1 MTGVN
6 SNVDGKQTRIVA
18 RYSGSAP
25 AYRARCDAVAR
36 DGYRELALA

>member
-6 SNVDGKQTRIVA
+6 TNVEGKQVRIVN

-25 AYRARCDAVAR
+25 DYRARCDAVAES
-36 DGYRELALA
+36 GYEELALA

>member
-6 SNVDGKQTRIVA
+6 TNVEGKQVRIVN

-25 AYRARCDAVAR
+25 EYRARCDAVAAN
-36 DGYRELALA
+36 GYKDLALA